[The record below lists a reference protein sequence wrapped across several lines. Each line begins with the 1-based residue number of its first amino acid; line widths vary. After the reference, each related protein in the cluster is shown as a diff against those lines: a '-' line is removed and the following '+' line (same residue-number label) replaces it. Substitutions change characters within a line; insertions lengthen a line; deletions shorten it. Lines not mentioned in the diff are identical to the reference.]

1 MKILIAE
8 DEFLCR
14 ENLKRIEWAS
24 IGAELVG
31 IAEDGDS
38 AYELA
43 KKLRPDLI
51 ISDIMM
57 PNRNGLELA
66 ESLTNILPDTKF
78 IILTAYTNFEYAK
91 ESISLG
97 IYEYI
102 LKPFEDETLLRA
114 AEGALKK
121 LEQEKQ
127 LEAQLE
133 NISHQLESSRYFLK
147 SYFFHA
153 ISNNLTS
160 SSDLSLFFGNL
171 NFNDKY
177 IAMAVSMENASSNMF
192 SANYSIFSNILKILD
207 KSPFTVIPFFDISQM
222 TFLFAMDPSMSD
234 REVSMA
240 VLKLAN
246 AIYEYLNYNT
256 SIRYVIGIGECIS
269 SLKNVM
275 YSYNGAVS
283 ALNYSFYLGFNTVI
297 CISDMEPTHDS
308 VDYCN
313 FYANGFLDYIKVGN
327 SQMALSLIKEL
338 FDSFR
343 DNQEKIEIVQ
353 RICNEVVVHLSMCLV
368 QCGQNPDV
376 LFNKT
381 DVWAVLRK
389 YSTVDSLEKYIS
401 DIAEVTISHITFSRS
416 TKNKSLIKNV
426 QNYIQLNPAVSL
438 NDISAHFY
446 HSPNYLSNIFSK
458 EVGITI
464 KNYIINTRIDRAKQ
478 LLTETEESI
487 YEIANA
493 VGYKDPQYFSVL
505 FKKKVGVTPSAYKLS
520 GPV

>member
-1 MKILIAE
+1 MEKYGIHNVAQRIKLYFGSDCGLHYSPNPNGGLNACISIKAVHCDEIKNHTSEGGAFMMKILIAE

-43 KKLRPDLI
+43 KKFRPDLI

-127 LEAQLE
+127 LETQLE

-153 ISNNLTS
+153 ISNNLTG

-222 TFLFAMDPSMSD
+222 TFLFAMG
-234 REVSMA
+234 
-240 VLKLAN
+240 
-246 AIYEYLNYNT
+246 
-256 SIRYVIGIGECIS
+256 SI
-269 SLKNVM
+269 
-275 YSYNGAVS
+275 
-283 ALNYSFYLGFNTVI
+283 
-297 CISDMEPTHDS
+297 
-308 VDYCN
+308 
-313 FYANGFLDYIKVGN
+313 
-327 SQMALSLIKEL
+327 
-338 FDSFR
+338 
-343 DNQEKIEIVQ
+343 
-353 RICNEVVVHLSMCLV
+353 
-368 QCGQNPDV
+368 DV
-376 LFNKT
+376 
-381 DVWAVLRK
+381 
-389 YSTVDSLEKYIS
+389 
-401 DIAEVTISHITFSRS
+401 
-416 TKNKSLIKNV
+416 
-426 QNYIQLNPAVSL
+426 
-438 NDISAHFY
+438 
-446 HSPNYLSNIFSK
+446 
-458 EVGITI
+458 
-464 KNYIINTRIDRAKQ
+464 
-478 LLTETEESI
+478 
-487 YEIANA
+487 
-493 VGYKDPQYFSVL
+493 
-505 FKKKVGVTPSAYKLS
+505 
-520 GPV
+520 

>member
-8 DEFLCR
+8 DEYLCR
-14 ENLKRIEWAS
+14 ENLKRIDWNS
-24 IGAELVG
+24 IGAELAGV
-31 IAEDGDS
+31 AEDGDA

-43 KKLRPDLI
+43 KQIRPDII

-66 ESLTNILPDTKF
+66 ESLANILPDTKF

-114 AEGALKK
+114 AEGAMKK

-127 LEAQLE
+127 LETKLE
-133 NISHQLESSRYFLK
+133 NISNQLESSRYFLK

-153 ISNNLTS
+153 ISNNLTDS
-160 SSDLSLFFGNL
+160 NDLSLFFGNL

-177 IAMAVSMENASSNMF
+177 IAMVVSMNNASSNMF
-192 SANYSIFSNILKILD
+192 SANYSVFSNILKILD
-207 KSPFTVIPFFDISQM
+207 KSPFTAIPFFDISQM
-222 TFLFAMDPSMSD
+222 TFLFAFNPELSD
-234 REVSMA
+234 REVNMSI
-240 VLKLAN
+240 LKIGN
-246 AIYEYLNYNT
+246 AICEYLNYNT
-256 SIRYVIGIGECIS
+256 DTRYIIGVGECMA
-269 SLKNVM
+269 SLKNAIH
-275 YSYNGAVS
+275 SYNGAVS

-327 SQMALSLIKEL
+327 TQTALALVKEL

-343 DNQEKIEIVQ
+343 ENQEKIEIVQ

-389 YSTVDSLEKYIS
+389 YNTVESLEKYIS

-426 QNYIQLNPAVSL
+426 QDYIHSNPAVSL
-438 NDISAHFY
+438 NEISAHFY

-478 LLTETEESI
+478 LLTETEDSI

-493 VGYKDPQYFSVL
+493 IGYKDPQYFSVL